1 MVVSV
6 NKVQFRRR
14 IWLEILVFLALVGLT
29 ALVLKPLEAYLGTLM
44 GIARDAL
51 ISEAESALNRNI
63 RYGSANPSIVGFLE
77 IRDVSVFREGE
88 APALTLKRFTLGY
101 SLGALIA
108 GKRGG
113 AIRSVRL
120 EGLDLVYDL
129 DRDQDL
135 AALFTRSAPGGPFEL
150 SGDCLFQVRE
160 GSLLIKKGARSL
172 RVSGLSF
179 DGALRNGRVVLDGSW
194 HTEASLAGFA
204 GGLNSVVVDGVLNG
218 DFAGDFSDGG
228 LVLGVS
234 ALRGDTFELGNLSF
248 NLSVKDNLAEFTN
261 TGGTFGLRLAYDLDR
276 GAFSGEFK
284 PGAEGFALRKIL
296 SLTGEWEPY
305 DPWLDTALSGV
316 LSFSSDPEE
325 GMRYTFNLEGKG
337 GRAPLAAFDLA
348 GSGNADRLVLD
359 RCNLEFRA
367 GKLSYSGDLLFRPLL
382 PEGTLVFSGLGF
394 SGGQGLNGELRL
406 TRDGRSLDIFG
417 ENFEL
422 GRTPLS
428 AVSGGIRWD
437 PSDSD
442 ALFGGF
448 NCRLELLRF
457 RNIESYENVEMS
469 SLSLNASYE
478 SDPAGNGPGRLE
490 GSLALEAFLLE
501 DLLDMAEPFYG
512 TALPFPAREAAG
524 SIILT
529 TELFISTDFVHVS
542 YNAPN
547 CVAVYDGFWDTF
559 VVSSLSGTDRRFEIS
574 NGRVSWKDGSAELR
588 VLADFANPDDISF
601 LVEANYRNFAYY
613 FEGAFFDRRTITVRG
628 SYGMSLYLSGD
639 EASGYSGYAYVASL
653 PLPFRGRTGY
663 LHFDT
668 SVQYVSSSFWNV
680 GINRVQFR
688 ENENPSLQYTSLLF
702 SGRADQNGLEIE
714 RLNYADRLGELSGS
728 VHAEWEEDFSSASAL
743 FSLEGGSGERC
754 VMEMSWRSG
763 FDQGRAVFSARMLD
777 VKLERFTDAGK
788 NARLSGIISGV
799 WEGSDSY
806 SISLNLESTEPFGEN
821 PDSFFVSGSINPRR
835 IDLSSNFRFG
845 GLSARGLAVSLD
857 RSLSRV
863 QASGL
868 LEGAVNKQP
877 VGLYATLNADFAPVN
892 SWFALAAALRSFS
905 GKLKVESAHIGDLKL
920 EEPCLFDFSRT
931 PGENGGSEIR
941 LSGGPGDML
950 NFELL
955 GDGSLYADLAYPSP
969 LRGSIAGTLKDLYV
983 DVFASDVYIDLPL
996 IWAMLPIEKPVVFTG
1011 GFITGETRIA
1021 GSLSDP
1027 EFFGSAWGSSVRLV
1041 VPGYI
1046 GAEIGPGSGSITLEG
1061 SEISFGPIKA
1071 RCGNGRGEITA
1082 SIRFNR
1088 WVPSFDI
1095 GIRVPE
1101 TGPIPFGFDIA
1112 GVKTKGDAS
1121 GFIGFNME
1129 NSELLTITGDIHAEN
1144 TEITLNAEELEAI
1157 REGRG
1162 EKNGKLD
1169 IVSDITITAGKR
1181 VEFIWPNEDFPVLRA
1196 YGASGSGIR
1205 VAADTRIPLFALDG
1219 EIALQGGEIYYFQR
1233 SFFVREGKVFF
1244 NGRDSS
1250 VDPYISMR
1258 AEIRDRVDEG
1268 PVVISLIVDYSPLS
1282 SLVPRFESIPALS
1295 QLEIYSLLG
1304 QTPPEGQQ
1312 SEVMVR
1318 VMVDALQQFTVVRR
1332 VERGIRDALGLDMF
1346 TIRTQLLQNA
1356 LLQVLGTG
1364 RGGTGGSGL
1373 APARDRD
1380 AIGNYLDNT
1389 SVFMG
1394 KYIGS
1399 DLFTQFRL
1407 SLRYDQYREEFGGL
1421 WLEPDIGLD
1430 LRTPLANIRWSITP
1444 KHPENLLTSDAIS
1457 ELVSDQSL
1465 SLIWRWTF

>member
-1 MVVSV
+1 MVIIVD
-6 NKVQFRRR
+6 KVQFRRR
-14 IWLEILVFLALVGLT
+14 VWLEILVFLALVSLA
-29 ALVLKPLEAYLGTLM
+29 ALVLKPLEAYLGKLM
-44 GIARDAL
+44 GLARDAL
-51 ISEAESALNRNI
+51 ISEAESVLNRNI
-63 RYGSANPSIVGFLE
+63 RYGSANPSIMGSLE
-77 IRDVSVFREGE
+77 INDVSVFREGE
-88 APALTLKRFTLGY
+88 APALKLKRFTLGY

-108 GKRGG
+108 GKRAG
-113 AIRSVRL
+113 AIRFMRL
-120 EGLDLVYDL
+120 EGLEFVYDL
-129 DRDQDL
+129 GRDQDL
-135 AALFTRSAPGGPFEL
+135 AGLFTRSSGPFQL
-150 SGDCLFQVRE
+150 PGDCLFQVRE

-172 RVSGLSF
+172 HISGLSF
-179 DGALRNGRVVLDGSW
+179 DGAVRNGRVVLDGSW

-204 GGLNSVVVDGVLNG
+204 GGLNSIVVDGVLNG
-218 DFAGDFSDGG
+218 DFTGDFSNGS

-248 NLSVKDNLAEFTN
+248 FLSVKDNLAEFTN
-261 TGGTFGLRLAYDLDR
+261 TAGTFGLRLAYDLDR
-276 GAFSGEFK
+276 GVFSGEFK
-284 PGAEGFALRKIL
+284 PEENGFALREIL
-296 SLTGEWEPY
+296 SLTGAWEPY
-305 DPWLDTALSGV
+305 NPWLDTALSGI

-325 GMRYTFNLEGKG
+325 GVRYTFDLEGKG
-337 GRAPLAAFDLA
+337 GLAAFDLA
-348 GSGNADRLVLD
+348 GSGSAERLILD

-394 SGGQGLNGELRL
+394 SGEQTLNGELHL
-406 TRDGRSLDIFG
+406 TREGRSLDIFG
-417 ENFEL
+417 ENFKA
-422 GRTPLS
+422 GRTLLS

-437 PSDSD
+437 PSASSDS
-442 ALFGGF
+442 LFGLGGF
-448 NCRLELLRF
+448 SCRLELLRF

-478 SDPAGNGPGRLE
+478 NDPAGNGPGRLE
-490 GSLALEAFLLE
+490 GSLALESFLLE
-501 DLLDMAEPFYG
+501 DLLDMAEPFFG
-512 TALPFPAREAAG
+512 TALPFPIREAAG
-524 SIILT
+524 SVIVT
-529 TELFISTDFVHVS
+529 TELFVSTDFVHVS

-547 CVAVYDGFWDTF
+547 CVAVYDGLWDAF

-588 VLADFANPDDISF
+588 ILADFANPDDISF

-639 EASGYSGYAYVASL
+639 EESGYSGYVYVASL

-663 LHFDT
+663 LHVDT

-680 GINRVQFR
+680 GINRFQFR

-728 VHAEWEEDFSSASAL
+728 VHAEWEKDFSSASAL
-743 FSLEGGSGERC
+743 LSLEGGTERC
-754 VMEMSWRSG
+754 VLEMSWNSV
-763 FDQGRAVFSARMLD
+763 FDQGRAAFSARMHG
-777 VKLERFTDAGK
+777 VKLERFTGTGK
-788 NARLSGIISGV
+788 NIRLSGTVSGV

-806 SISLNLESTEPFGEN
+806 SISLNLESSESFGEN
-821 PDSFFVSGSINPRR
+821 PDSFFVSGSINPQR

-845 GLSARGLAVSLD
+845 GLGARGLAVSLD
-857 RSLSRV
+857 RSLSRIQV
-863 QASGL
+863 SGL
-868 LEGAVNKQP
+868 LEGVVNNQP
-877 VGLYATLNADFAPVN
+877 VGLYAALDADFAPVN
-892 SWFALAAALRSFS
+892 NWFALPSALRSFS
-905 GKLKVESAHIGDLKL
+905 GKLKVESAHIGSLKL

-931 PGENGGSEIR
+931 PGENGSDIR

-950 NFELL
+950 KFELL

-969 LRGSIAGTLKDLYV
+969 LRGNIIGTLKDFYI
-983 DVFASDVYIDLPL
+983 DVFAAGVYIDLPL
-996 IWAMLPIEKPVVFTG
+996 IWAMLPIATPVVFTG

-1027 EFFGSAWGSSVRLV
+1027 EFFGSAWGSSVRLL

-1046 GAEIGPGSGSITLEG
+1046 SAEIGPGSGTITLDG
-1061 SEISFGPIKA
+1061 SEISFGPVKA
-1071 RCGNGRGEITA
+1071 RCGNGQGEITA

-1101 TGPIPFGFDIA
+1101 DRQIPFDFDIA
-1112 GVKTKGDAS
+1112 GVKAKGEAS

-1129 NSELLTITGDIHAEN
+1129 NSELLVITGDVHTEN
-1144 TEITLNAEELEAI
+1144 TEITLNAEEFEVI
-1157 REGRG
+1157 REGGR
-1162 EKNGKLD
+1162 ENGQLD
-1169 IVSDITITAGKR
+1169 IISNITITAGKR
-1181 VEFIWPNEDFPVLRA
+1181 VEFIWPSEDFPVLRA

-1205 VAADTRIPLFALDG
+1205 VITDTRIPLFALDG

-1244 NGRDSS
+1244 NRDSS

-1304 QTPPEGQQ
+1304 QTPPDGQQ
-1312 SEVMVR
+1312 SEAMVR

-1356 LLQVLGTG
+1356 LLQMLGTG
-1364 RGGTGGSGL
+1364 GGGVAGSSGL

-1399 DLFTQFRL
+1399 DLFTQIRL

-1421 WLEPDIGLD
+1421 WLEPDIGFD
-1430 LRTPLANIRWSITP
+1430 LRTPLANIRWSISP
-1444 KHPENLLTSDAIS
+1444 KRPENLLTSDVIS

-1465 SLIWRWTF
+1465 SLIWRWMF